1 MRHPVHALPAAL
13 IATALVATACGNSA
27 DSGGTPTVTVT
38 GTTSASAASSAPSAP
53 AGATTPPAAPSTAA
67 AGADLPSLLP
77 APANNQR
84 ADGPDPV
91 GENGIHKHFLVNGAP
106 TDVMNAYKAM
116 LEGAG
121 WSLTVQNSGGGG
133 GGGGATYTGTNGA
146 AYGVFTGGGYGGS
159 TDVDACAWPAKPT
172 NTNCG

>member
-1 MRHPVHALPAAL
+1 MRRPVYMLPAA
-13 IATALVATACGNSA
+13 AMTAGVLVAACGNAQNST
-27 DSGGTPTVTVT
+27 STSTVTVT
-38 GTTSASAASSAPSAP
+38 SATPSASAAPSSSAAPSASP
-53 AGATTPPAAPSTAA
+53 A
-67 AGADLPSLLP
+67 ADLPSLLP

-91 GENGIHKHFLVNGAP
+91 GENGIHKHFLVSGAP
-106 TDVMNAYKAM
+106 VEVMNAYKTI

-146 AYGVFTGGGYGGS
+146 AYGVFTGGGYGS
-159 TDVDACAWPAKPT
+159 TTDVDACAWPAKPT
-172 NTNCG
+172 NTNCGQQN